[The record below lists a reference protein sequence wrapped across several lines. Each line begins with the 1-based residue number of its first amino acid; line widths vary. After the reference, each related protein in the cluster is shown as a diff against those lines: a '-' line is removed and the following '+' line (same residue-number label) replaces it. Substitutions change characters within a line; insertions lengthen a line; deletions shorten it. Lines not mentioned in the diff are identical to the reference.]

1 MFHATIAASREV
13 DTRRREPRA
22 GLEADVALRAFGA
35 TAVDARLLN
44 ISSHGFMAETDAEI
58 GAGNRIWLTLP
69 GGTRA
74 NALVIWTRGAR
85 LGGEF
90 LAPID
95 PLAVITAAGHAQHR
109 S

>member
-1 MFHATIAASREV
+1 MFHASITPAKS

-22 GLEADVALRAFGA
+22 GLAADVALRAFGA

-58 GAGNRIWLTLP
+58 EADTRVWVTLP

-74 NALVIWTRGAR
+74 NALVIWARGAR

-95 PLAVITAAGHAQHR
+95 PLAVITAAGRAAPR